1 MYYIG
6 LPVKCQRELV
16 IAAILVLFLI
26 SRESFQYFTMK
37 CKVCWKILTDI
48 LYQIHEV
55 LSYSK
60 FAKKVFINVDWILW
74 FAFSASM
81 WIIFSPLCFGIQVNI
96 VFSMWWIKLMI
107 SFSFGELLLKYN
119 MHTEKCRNHKCVVQ
133 WILTNEIRVSTSTWR
148 YKPLL
153 GHQYSCLE
161 NPRDRGAWW
170 AIQSKTTRVPEI
182 LSNLF

>member
-1 MYYIG
+1 MYQSSVKDGSFISSFSKLVLMYYIG

-60 FAKKVFINVDWILW
+60 FAKKVFINVD
-74 FAFSASM
+74 
-81 WIIFSPLCFGIQVNI
+81 
-96 VFSMWWIKLMI
+96 
-107 SFSFGELLLKYN
+107 
-119 MHTEKCRNHKCVVQ
+119 
-133 WILTNEIRVSTSTWR
+133 
-148 YKPLL
+148 
-153 GHQYSCLE
+153 
-161 NPRDRGAWW
+161 
-170 AIQSKTTRVPEI
+170 
-182 LSNLF
+182 

>member
-1 MYYIG
+1 MWWLISVFIWIFYVYQSSVKDGSFISSFSKLALMHYIG

-37 CKVCWKILTDI
+37 CEVCWKILTDM

-55 LSYSK
+55 LFYSK
-60 FAKKVFINVDWILW
+60 FAKKVFINEDWILW

-81 WIIFSPLCFGIQVNI
+81 WIIFPPLFFCIQVNI

-107 SFSFGELLLKYN
+107 SFSFGELLLKCN
-119 MHTEKCRNHKCVVQ
+119 MHTEKCRNHKCVV
-133 WILTNEIRVSTSTWR
+133 
-148 YKPLL
+148 
-153 GHQYSCLE
+153 
-161 NPRDRGAWW
+161 
-170 AIQSKTTRVPEI
+170 
-182 LSNLF
+182 